1 MNRIGHWIN
10 NKVVLGTSGRSG
22 VVFNPA
28 TGEEQAQVD
37 FASVAE
43 MDAVVAA
50 SKAALPGWR
59 ATSLSRRAEIMFRM
73 RELVDANRK
82 EIANIVSLEHGKV
95 PADAMGEL
103 ARGLENLEFAC
114 GIPALLKGGYSE
126 QAANG
131 VDVYSIRQPLGVV
144 AGITPFNFPAM
155 VPMWMFAN
163 AIMCGNTFVLKP
175 SEKDPSA
182 SMFVA
187 DLLRQAGLPDGV
199 FNVVHGD
206 KVAVDRILE
215 HPDISA
221 VSFVGSTPIAK
232 YVYETGTR
240 NGKRV
245 QALGGAKNHMLVLP
259 DADLD
264 MAADAAVSAAYGSSG
279 ERCMAVSVVVAV
291 ESIADKLVDKIK
303 TRIPNIKVG
312 PGSDPSSEMGPL
324 ITREHRDKVAGFVK
338 NAPKEGARVVID
350 GTDKA
355 KDAGFFLN
363 PSLIDAA
370 KPGMQCYDAE
380 IFGPVLVVSRVGTYD
395 EGLQMINDNP
405 YGNGTAIF
413 TRDGGV
419 ARQFQ
424 FDVQVGMVGINVPIP
439 VPVSYYSFGGWKA
452 SLFGDQHMYGPEGI
466 NFYTRGKV
474 VTSRWPDPRTSSVNL
489 GFPQNR

>member
-10 NKVVLGTSGRSG
+10 NKVVLGASGRSG

-312 PGSDPSSEMGPL
+312 PGTDPSSEMGPL